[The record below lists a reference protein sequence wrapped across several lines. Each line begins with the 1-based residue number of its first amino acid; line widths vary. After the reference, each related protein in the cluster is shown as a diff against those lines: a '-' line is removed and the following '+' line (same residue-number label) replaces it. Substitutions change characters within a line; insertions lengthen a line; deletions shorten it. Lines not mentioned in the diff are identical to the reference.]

1 LPRTAYTEAIPE
13 KRAAMLASGAMAFS
27 HKLLAVVHKEDEREI
42 EVTFEEWFKLKGRKL
57 LSMDPKNAREHG
69 AEPENEEDIEY
80 DCQDMP
86 PSQTALQPLAHS
98 NMFQHVPS

>member
-1 LPRTAYTEAIPE
+1 
-13 KRAAMLASGAMAFS
+13 MLASGAMEFS
-27 HKLLAVVHKEDEREI
+27 HKLLAVVHKEDEGAI
-42 EVTFEEWFKLKGRKL
+42 KVTFQKRFVEKGRKL